1 MQNFLKCISHGL
13 IFQNTINEWN
23 QIFLISSA
31 LYVTSAI
38 TFMFFGSG
46 QVQDWNDD
54 TYKIKRD
61 AKRKLRQSDES
72 HF

>member
-1 MQNFLKCISHGL
+1 M
-13 IFQNTINEWN
+13 NEWN

-31 LYVTSAI
+31 LYVTSAVL
-38 TFMFFGSG
+38 FMFFGSG
-46 QVQDWNDD
+46 KVQDWNDD